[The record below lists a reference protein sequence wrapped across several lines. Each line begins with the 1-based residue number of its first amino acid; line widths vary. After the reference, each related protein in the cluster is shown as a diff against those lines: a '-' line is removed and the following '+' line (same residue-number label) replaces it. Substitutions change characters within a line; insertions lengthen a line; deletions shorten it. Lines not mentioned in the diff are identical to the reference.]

1 MTVGREL
8 EQASIH
14 VVAGHSL
21 VVPLIIERLPP
32 TITALGRRWQRK
44 REFHLTAVPACLID
58 GLDGRPEPNWD
69 RVAEVASG
77 RRLGPVRAR
86 CELRRASDPE
96 EPGLQTLIVMADC
109 PGLEELYDDLSR
121 ALGAA
126 LWPPP
131 AHVTLYSTD
140 PAAGIGIAD
149 ETELTARAPAL
160 GEAEQ
165 AELRRAMALP

>member
-1 MTVGREL
+1 
-8 EQASIH
+8 
-14 VVAGHSL
+14 
-21 VVPLIIERLPP
+21 
-32 TITALGRRWQRK
+32 
-44 REFHLTAVPACLID
+44 
-58 GLDGRPEPNWD
+58 
-69 RVAEVASG
+69 
-77 RRLGPVRAR
+77 
-86 CELRRASDPE
+86 
-96 EPGLQTLIVMADC
+96 MADC